1 MLWRRLHSV
10 DTARHLF
17 LLFTGECSSAPRC
30 IPCCCH
36 CLLHQGGRRS
46 SSPPQPSCRLKWGQ
60 LSRVSILPCTE
71 KTLKLRM
78 GEKQVILRNP
88 QGRKELGGN
97 RERAHSP
104 NSEAWEN
111 KRFSSALQKAGC
123 IPARK
128 HQPIVFCLAP
138 AVLAGCQD
146 VASET
151 ASCVLVVP
159 PSLKQA
165 CSSPPASSDWLSS
178 QLVLHL
184 SNKLCF

>member
-36 CLLHQGGRRS
+36 CLLHQGGRRGS
-46 SSPPQPSCRLKWGQ
+46 LPPQPSCRLRWGQ
-60 LSRVSILPCTE
+60 LSRVSILPCPE

-78 GEKQVILRNP
+78 EEKQIILRNP

-111 KRFSSALQKAGC
+111 KRFSPALQKAGC

-138 AVLAGCQD
+138 AGFAGCQD

-151 ASCVLVVP
+151 ASCVL
-159 PSLKQA
+159 LE
-165 CSSPPASSDWLSS
+165 SPPL
-178 QLVLHL
+178 
-184 SNKLCF
+184 